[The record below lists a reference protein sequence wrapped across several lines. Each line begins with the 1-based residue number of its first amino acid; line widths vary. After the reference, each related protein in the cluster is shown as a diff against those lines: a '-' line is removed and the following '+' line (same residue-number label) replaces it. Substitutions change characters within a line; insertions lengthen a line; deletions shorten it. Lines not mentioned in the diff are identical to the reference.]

1 MKNKRNKKD
10 KPILQLVSVPKM
22 EPKKTNGR
30 ANGYADAPGVNFR
43 TFETRFEPRY
53 KKMPDMPYGLPE
65 PSFSESSNKIL
76 KERYLL
82 KGGDLE
88 AVETVAERFWHIA
101 YDIASADFDF
111 GADPSEVTSLAK
123 KFYEF
128 MVKQEFLPNS
138 PTIMNAGKQ
147 NQLQYS
153 ACFVLPVG
161 DSIPEIF
168 ETMKYAALIHQTGG
182 GTGFAFSRLRPAGSV
197 VKRSGGVASGPVS
210 FLRVYDAATQAIKQ
224 GGTRRGANMGILR
237 IDHPDILEFIRSK
250 AELDEQN
257 KPVYDGV
264 AEFLP
269 EDKRALL
276 KTLLLDRQIS
286 NFNISAA
293 MTDKF
298 MDAYYKN
305 KDYDLI
311 DPHTEE
317 VTGQLNAKDVLEE
330 MVRRAWATGDP
341 GCIFIDR
348 INNSPANPVPSLG
361 LIESTN
367 PCVTGDAWVHTSN
380 GPRQVYNLIGSPF
393 MAQVDGRKYLSGDKG
408 FFSTGEKRVFNLQT
422 QEGYTLRLTA
432 DHRVRRITKLTRYTS
447 QTDWVET
454 KDLKEGD
461 KLVLNNHR
469 SNNSW
474 PGNYSFTDG
483 YLMGLLIGDG
493 TLKKDKAVLSVWQ
506 PSTTGSGAVMSEVSE
521 MIQSLFPNTSLAH
534 WMGVSGR
541 NEYRFSKA
549 HIKHLAEELGMSP
562 GKKRIT
568 PTMEQSSSE
577 FYKGLLRG
585 LFDTDG
591 SVQGTQLKGVSVRLA
606 QSDLE
611 CLKTVQRLLLRLG
624 IVSCIYQ
631 NRRPAGYRQLPNG
644 KGGKSKYYTKA
655 QHELVVSGDNLLLF
669 QESIGFKDSVKALRL
684 KELLK
689 DYKRILNRERFF
701 TIVSKV
707 KADGIEE
714 VYDVQVPTIS
724 AFDANGLYVHNC
736 GEQPL
741 WPWDA
746 CNLGSINL
754 GKTVLPDGSGVDWE
768 SLREAVR
775 KAVHFLDNV
784 VQTNPYTVEQ
794 IYDQVHKVRR
804 IGLGVMGWADMLFK
818 LKIAY
823 NSDEALALGEK
834 VMKFINDEGH
844 KISEELAEVR
854 GPFPLWSE
862 SIYAGKNHPSFK
874 GRDDCYAYSSGKPIR
889 NSTVTTIAP
898 TGTISIIADCSSGI
912 EPVFALAYIHRA
924 KGDGGKTGMEMRYLT
939 IANQSFEAV
948 SKEQGFWSED
958 LAKKVM
964 DHGSV
969 TGIDDVPSEWQK
981 VFVTAGEI
989 EPEWHV
995 KMQAAFQKFTDNAVS
1010 KTINLPNWAT
1020 VDDVRRAYLMAW
1032 ETGCNGITVYRDGS
1046 KTTQVLNVSSTLKP
1060 KTEESVEQAS
1070 QDTVVSRP
1078 MVLRGRTYKM
1088 QTPVGEGFI
1097 TINRDSADQPFEVF
1111 VTIGKGGMH
1120 TMADAEAMGRLVSLS
1135 LKIARSS
1142 KAVDPKTI
1150 AQKIVSQLRGIGGA
1164 STVGFGKSRVM
1175 SLADAIAKALSE
1187 DLAISGG
1194 VQDESIAEPIPLDIT
1209 MNGNSKDL
1217 ASHVDLCPEC
1227 GQATFVF
1234 EEGCKKCY
1242 SCGYSMC

>member
-1 MKNKRNKKD
+1 MKKNKS
-10 KPILQLVSVPKM
+10 VSQMISMPRQHSGV
-22 EPKKTNGR
+22 KKTNGE
-30 ANGYADAPGVNFR
+30 ANGHAPVLGVNSR
-43 TFETRFEPRY
+43 TFNTRFEPRY
-53 KKMPDMPYGLPE
+53 LKMPPLPLGLPE
-65 PSFSESSNKIL
+65 PTFSESSNKIL

-82 KGGDLE
+82 KGGNLE

-111 GADPSEVTSLAK
+111 GANDGEVMSLAK
-123 KFYEF
+123 AFYEL

-138 PTIMNAGKQ
+138 PTIMNSGKH

-153 ACFVLPVG
+153 ACFVLPVE
-161 DSIPEIF
+161 DSISEIF
-168 ETMKYAALIHQTGG
+168 DTMKYAALIHQTGG

-293 MTDKF
+293 MTNKF
-298 MDAYYKN
+298 MDAYYKDEN
-305 KDYDLI
+305 YDLV

-317 VTGQLNAKDVLEE
+317 VTGQLSAKDVLEE
-330 MVRRAWATGDP
+330 MVQRAWATGDP

-367 PCVTGDAWVHTSN
+367 PC
-380 GPRQVYNLIGSPF
+380 
-393 MAQVDGRKYLSGDKG
+393 
-408 FFSTGEKRVFNLQT
+408 
-422 QEGYTLRLTA
+422 
-432 DHRVRRITKLTRYTS
+432 
-447 QTDWVET
+447 
-454 KDLKEGD
+454 
-461 KLVLNNHR
+461 
-469 SNNSW
+469 
-474 PGNYSFTDG
+474 
-483 YLMGLLIGDG
+483 
-493 TLKKDKAVLSVWQ
+493 
-506 PSTTGSGAVMSEVSE
+506 
-521 MIQSLFPNTSLAH
+521 
-534 WMGVSGR
+534 
-541 NEYRFSKA
+541 
-549 HIKHLAEELGMSP
+549 
-562 GKKRIT
+562 
-568 PTMEQSSSE
+568 
-577 FYKGLLRG
+577 
-585 LFDTDG
+585 
-591 SVQGTQLKGVSVRLA
+591 
-606 QSDLE
+606 
-611 CLKTVQRLLLRLG
+611 
-624 IVSCIYQ
+624 
-631 NRRPAGYRQLPNG
+631 
-644 KGGKSKYYTKA
+644 
-655 QHELVVSGDNLLLF
+655 
-669 QESIGFKDSVKALRL
+669 
-684 KELLK
+684 
-689 DYKRILNRERFF
+689 
-701 TIVSKV
+701 
-707 KADGIEE
+707 
-714 VYDVQVPTIS
+714 
-724 AFDANGLYVHNC
+724 

-754 GKTVLPDGSGVDWE
+754 GKSVLPDGSGVDWE
-768 SLREAVR
+768 ALREYTR

-818 LKIAY
+818 LKIVY
-823 NSDEALALGEK
+823 NSEEALKLAEK
-834 VMKFINDEGH
+834 VMQFINDEGH
-844 KISEELAEVR
+844 KMSEELAEVR
-854 GPFPLWSE
+854 EPFPLWKE
-862 SIYAGKNHPSFK
+862 SIYADKNHPSFK
-874 GRDDCYAYSSGKPIR
+874 GRETCYAYSSGKPIR
-889 NSTVTTIAP
+889 NSTITTIAP

-939 IANQSFEAV
+939 IANQSFETVAR
-948 SKEQGFWSED
+948 EQGFWSED

-964 DHGSV
+964 EHGSV
-969 TGIDDVPSEWQK
+969 NGIEEVPVEWQK

-989 EPEWHV
+989 EPQWHV

-1010 KTINLPNWAT
+1010 KTINLPNSAA
-1020 VDDVRRAYLMAW
+1020 VDDIRTAYLMAW

-1046 KTTQVLNVSSTLKP
+1046 KTTQVLNVSSTLKS
-1060 KTEESVEQAS
+1060 KTEESVAELES
-1070 QDTVVSRP
+1070 QDTVASRP

-1097 TINRDSADQPFEVF
+1097 TINRDSGDQPFEVF

-1187 DLAISGG
+1187 DLAIN
-1194 VQDESIAEPIPLDIT
+1194 ESVWDDSTSEPIPLNLT
-1209 MNGNSKDL
+1209 FNGNDGIQPS
-1217 ASHVDLCPEC
+1217 ASTYIDLCPDC
-1227 GQATFVF
+1227 GQAAFVY